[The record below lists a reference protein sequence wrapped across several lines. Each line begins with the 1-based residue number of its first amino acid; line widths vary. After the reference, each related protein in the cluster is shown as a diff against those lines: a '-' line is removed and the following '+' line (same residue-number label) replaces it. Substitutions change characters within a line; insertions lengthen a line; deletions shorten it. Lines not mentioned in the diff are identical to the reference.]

1 MIDLTSKRFT
11 IFGLQ
16 GEGKTELAKAI
27 LRVAP
32 KHIVF
37 DVLGEYAG
45 FTRYKANPFA
55 GLEDQL
61 AAVVDKLVV
70 GKGLDLV
77 LVDEAHEV
85 CPPKPHP
92 LPDPV
97 RRLLAFQRHKEAG
110 YGMALG
116 FVAQRPVMI
125 NTDIVELCHYT
136 FLFNLK
142 GKNDMAYLDA
152 YSDGLGDLVAS
163 LEPFNYVVV
172 DQRRNYWKEDPL
184 EL

>member
-1 MIDLTSKRFT
+1 MIDLTGKRFC

-16 GEGKTELAKAI
+16 GEGKTELSKAI
-27 LRVAP
+27 LRVTP
-32 KHIVF
+32 NHLVF

-45 FTRYKANPFA
+45 FNRYKADPYA
-55 GLEDQL
+55 DLEDQL
-61 AAVVDKLVV
+61 SRVIEKWII

-92 LPDPV
+92 LPAAV
-97 RRLLAFQRHKEAG
+97 RRLCAYQRHKEAG
-110 YGMALG
+110 YGFALG

-125 NTDIVELCHYT
+125 NTDLVELCHYT

-142 GKNDMAYLDA
+142 GKNDLAYLDA
-152 YSDGLGDLVAS
+152 YSAGLGDLVGA
-163 LEPFNYVVV
+163 LEQFQFVVV
-172 DQRRNYWKEDPL
+172 DQRRQYHVEEPL
-184 EL
+184 SL